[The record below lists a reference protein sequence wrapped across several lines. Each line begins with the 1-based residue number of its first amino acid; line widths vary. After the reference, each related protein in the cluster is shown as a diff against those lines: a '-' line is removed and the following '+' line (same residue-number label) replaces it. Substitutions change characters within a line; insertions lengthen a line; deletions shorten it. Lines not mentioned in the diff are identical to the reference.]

1 MEKVFESQNFFW
13 GPTSVL
19 QQQERKPDEFLIK
32 FQKSWNAFAKY
43 GKRERIPPLHSHMN
57 AKRIHN
63 LLHKS
68 LTLWKYVHK
77 TAYFSQSLWQ
87 PQAGILPAF
96 LKVGLWKPNS
106 IHQSLK
112 NAHSKYSHV
121 EALFKNF
128 LIKLEILFTRST
140 IHSEKEVEKLST
152 TACLLLFVPLQ
163 LYAQWDI
170 NRL

>member
-43 GKRERIPPLHSHMN
+43 GKRESIPPLHSHMN

-140 IHSEKEVEKLST
+140 IHSEKEVEKLSFCAVT
-152 TACLLLFVPLQ
+152 LVRTVGH
-163 LYAQWDI
+163 
-170 NRL
+170 